1 MARRMIRVEDRR
13 TRLSPEARR
22 AQLIDLGTE
31 MLATR
36 TIDEVSVEEIAE
48 QAGVSRGL
56 IFHYFGSKHGFL
68 MAVVQYLSGQLIE
81 ATEPDPTLEPLAQL
95 AQSLSSYL
103 DYVTDNRDG
112 FVSLLRGTASAD
124 AQMRELFEQTR
135 TALTDRVLERIP
147 LIGIAITPRVQ
158 LAVRGWIAF
167 VEETVITWL
176 SDPEPPLSR
185 DELLGMLN
193 WALPA
198 LAMTPEESALVAG
211 LLQGATVDG

>member
-1 MARRMIRVEDRR
+1 MARRMNVVEDKR
-13 TRLSPEARR
+13 TRLTPEARR
-22 AQLIDLGTE
+22 AQLIDLGTQ

-68 MAVVQYLSGQLIE
+68 MAVVRYLSGELIA
-81 ATEPDPTLEPLAQL
+81 ATEPDPDLDPLSQL
-95 AQSLSSYL
+95 AQSLSNYL
-103 DYVTDNRDG
+103 DYVTENRDG

-124 AQMRELFEQTR
+124 AAMRELFEATR
-135 TALTDRVLERIP
+135 TALTDRVLERVP
-147 LIGIAITPRVQ
+147 LIGITVTPRVE

-167 VEETVITWL
+167 VEETVISWL
-176 SDPEPPLSR
+176 GDPQLSR
-185 DELLGMLN
+185 EELLAMLN

-198 LAMTPEESALVAG
+198 LAMSPEESVAVAG
-211 LLQGATVDG
+211 LLGEVAAPG